1 MTRGIYRFS
10 QTLVLLLAIPAVSAQ
25 EPSSPLSAK
34 TPLPEIRSLLAQ
46 VRDHQNELDRI
57 RENYTYQETES
68 TTELDKHGTAK
79 KKTSGTYEVTFYKH
93 RPIRRL
99 TQVNGAPL
107 FPEKQAKED
116 LRAQKLIKELE
127 EGKAGKDPVENRRM
141 RIAVLLRAER
151 FKNPRR
157 EQYRGRDVVVF
168 DFEADPAFQPQDSYE
183 TFYKKMAGTM
193 SVDEADLQV
202 ARVEFSLIEDFK
214 VSGGM
219 FFDMKK
225 GAHFVSEQGRFF
237 DQIWL
242 PTYTEVR
249 FGARALMF
257 YQFGVDEATTFGDY
271 RRFNVTT
278 EEKPKAP
285 ASKAAPDHP

>member
-1 MTRGIYRFS
+1 MTGGAYRLS
-10 QTLVLLLAIPAVSAQ
+10 QALMLLLAIPAVPAQ
-25 EPSSPLSAK
+25 EQSSPQSAK
-34 TPLPEIRSLLAQ
+34 SPLPEIRSLLAQ
-46 VRDHQNELDRI
+46 VPDHQDELDRI
-57 RENYTYQETES
+57 RENYTYQEIVS

-99 TQVNGAPL
+99 TQVNESPL
-107 FPEKQAKED
+107 SPEKQAKED
-116 LRAQKLIKELE
+116 ARAQKLIKELD
-127 EGKAGKDPVENRRM
+127 EGKAGKDPDENRRM

-168 DFEADPAFQPQDSYE
+168 DFDPDPAFHPQNSYE

-193 SVDEADLQV
+193 SVDEADLEV
-202 ARVEFSLIEDFK
+202 ARVEFSLIADFK
-214 VSGGM
+214 VGGAM

-249 FGARALMF
+249 FGARAIMF
-257 YQFGVDEATTFGDY
+257 YQFGIDEVTSFGSY

-278 EEKPKAP
+278 EEKPQPP
-285 ASKAAPDHP
+285 ASKPAPDHP

>member
-1 MTRGIYRFS
+1 
-10 QTLVLLLAIPAVSAQ
+10 VLLLAIPAVPAQ
-25 EPSSPLSAK
+25 EQSSRQSAK
-34 TPLPEIRSLLAQ
+34 RPLPEIRSLLAQ
-46 VRDHQNELDRI
+46 VRDHQDELDRM
-57 RENYTYQETES
+57 RENYTFQETVS
-68 TTELDKHGTAK
+68 TAELDKHGTAK
-79 KKTSGTYEVTFYKH
+79 KKTSETFEVTFYKH

-99 TQVNGAPL
+99 TQVNGTRLA
-107 FPEKQAKED
+107 PEKQAEED
-116 LRAQKLIKELE
+116 GRAQKLVKELE
-127 EGKAGKDPVENRRM
+127 EGKAGKDPDENRRM
-141 RIAVLLRAER
+141 KIAVLLRAER
-151 FKNPRR
+151 FENPRR

-168 DFEADPAFQPQDSYE
+168 DFEPDPAFHPQDSYE

-202 ARVEFSLIEDFK
+202 ARVDFSLTEDFK
-214 VSGGM
+214 VGAGM

-257 YQFGVDEATTFGDY
+257 YQFGIDEIATFGDFH
-271 RRFNVTT
+271 RFNVTT

-285 ASKAAPDHP
+285 ASQAAPAHP